1 MNKQKRMSSFNALKL
16 IQKISVNFDL
26 IFELNI

>member
-1 MNKQKRMSSFNALKL
+1 MNKQQRMSSFNALKL
-16 IQKISVNFDL
+16 IQKTSVNFDL